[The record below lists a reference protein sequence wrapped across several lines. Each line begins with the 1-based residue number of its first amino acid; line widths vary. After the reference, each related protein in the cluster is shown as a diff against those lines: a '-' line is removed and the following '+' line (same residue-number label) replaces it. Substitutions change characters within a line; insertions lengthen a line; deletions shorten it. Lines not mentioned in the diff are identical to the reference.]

1 MSRIM
6 SALLSLRNFGMELL
20 TWELEKGRAV
30 FCFYIDVRLSKEGRR
45 KLSSLISD
53 WIVTQLPGSKV
64 YVKTKEF
71 ENGLYV
77 LVTVKLVKNRISRPE
92 GFSDLL
98 VYQVL

>member
-6 SALLSLRNFGMELL
+6 NALLSLRNFGMELL
-20 TWELEKGRAV
+20 TWELKKGRAV
-30 FCFYIDVRLSKEGRR
+30 FCFYIDVKLSKEGRR
-45 KLSSLISD
+45 RLSSLIGD
-53 WIVTQLPGSKV
+53 WVVTQLPGSKV

-71 ENGLYV
+71 ENGLYI
-77 LVTVKLVKNRISRPE
+77 LVSVKLAKNGINRPE